1 MGQAADI
8 LGIGGAVEWTILWVF
23 HETATFHQFTGVFVD
38 DSVDHGDGKTESG
51 ESLGSECPFGNVG
64 MG

>member
-23 HETATFHQFTGVFVD
+23 NETAIFHQFTGVFIK
-38 DSVDHGDGKTESG
+38 DSVDIGDVKTASG
-51 ESLGSECPFGNVG
+51 ESCGGECQLGDVG
-64 MG
+64 IG